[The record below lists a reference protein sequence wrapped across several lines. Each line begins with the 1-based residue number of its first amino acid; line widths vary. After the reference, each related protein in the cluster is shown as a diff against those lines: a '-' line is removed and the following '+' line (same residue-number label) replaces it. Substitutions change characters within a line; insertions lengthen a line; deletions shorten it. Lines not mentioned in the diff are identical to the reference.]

1 MYIDVWDLF
10 DGPLGYE
17 SDETCMTINAS
28 DEICGV
34 SILSKLNELGQ
45 DRWELVSYAYAS
57 EVQGGFIFKRQVMP

>member
-1 MYIDVWDLF
+1 MLPKF
-10 DGPLGYE
+10 PLE
-17 SDETCMTINAS
+17 VSKSLDTFRNAS